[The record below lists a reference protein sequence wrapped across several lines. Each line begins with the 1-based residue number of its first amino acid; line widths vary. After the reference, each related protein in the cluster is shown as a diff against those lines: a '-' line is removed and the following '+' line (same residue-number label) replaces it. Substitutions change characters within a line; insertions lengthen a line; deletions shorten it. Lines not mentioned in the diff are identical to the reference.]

1 MYKLLFLYKLMSRNF
16 LFTILNKNFGQLV
29 HESTRILYRVP
40 LILPLVSSYISLP
53 LEQNILTI

>member
-1 MYKLLFLYKLMSRNF
+1 MSRNF
-16 LFTILNKNFGQLV
+16 LFIILNKKFGQLV

-40 LILPLVSSYISLP
+40 LIFLLVSSYISLS

>member
-1 MYKLLFLYKLMSRNF
+1 MSRNF